1 MVGVYDRA
9 LPYKN
14 SLKKGWEEVNIFLV
28 WMVHKVTFKGEDYI
42 IDACW
47 LDISIMS
54 GNMILMSHMAL
65 SQSVDVTMIMHYIV
79 L

>member
-42 IDACW
+42 IDAC
-47 LDISIMS
+47 
-54 GNMILMSHMAL
+54 
-65 SQSVDVTMIMHYIV
+65 
-79 L
+79 